1 MNKDNSHIL
10 AAQRFI
16 ESWRTG
22 TAWFEAHTSGST
34 GTPKR
39 IMLPRK
45 LMEESA
51 MRSIR
56 HFALNSNSTVHLMLS
71 PDYIAGKM
79 CIVRALVSGARLTME
94 APSSAPLRSYNT
106 PYAITLLSAV
116 GAQVESMY
124 ALKQVGRLPQIQHL
138 LLGGS
143 PLTDTMRR
151 KAVGLATHVWESYGM
166 TETASHIALRRV
178 SIPPEPFTPLAG
190 IHTSVDDRGC
200 LVIDMPTAG
209 HIITN
214 DLADRLAD
222 GRFSILG
229 RADNVI
235 MSGGLKVIPEQVES
249 ILAPYLSPTPFYI
262 SSRPHPKWGEQ
273 VIIIIETVGC
283 DVPPQ
288 AKAPASIATSD
299 GTSLQEVS
307 RRLLRPHERPAAIYA
322 VPSLQYTSS
331 GKIIRNKLKISDMV
345 E

>member
-16 ESWRTG
+16 ESWRAG
-22 TAWFEAHTSGST
+22 TTEFEARTSGST

-56 HFALNSNSTVHLMLS
+56 HFSLDSDSTIHLMLS

-79 CIVRALVSGARLTME
+79 CIVRAIMSDAEFTME
-94 APSSAPLRSYNT
+94 APSSAPLRSENT
-106 PYAITLLSAV
+106 PHTITLLSAV
-116 GAQVESMY
+116 GAQIESMY
-124 ALKQVGRLPQIQHL
+124 VRQQEGRLPVIQHL

-143 PLTDTMRR
+143 PLTEAMRR
-151 KAVGLATHVWESYGM
+151 KAIGLATNVWESYGM

-178 SIPPEPFTPLAG
+178 TIPSEPFTPLDG
-190 IHTSVDDRGC
+190 IQTSVDDRGC

-209 HIITN
+209 HIVTN
-214 DLADRLAD
+214 DLADILAD
-222 GRFSILG
+222 GRFTILG

-235 MSGGLKVIPEQVES
+235 MSGGLKVVPERVEN
-249 ILAPYLSPTPFYI
+249 ILAPYLSPNPFYI

-273 VIIIIETVGC
+273 VILIIETEGC
-283 DVPPQ
+283 NVPPDAQ
-288 AKAPASIATSD
+288 DPASIAVSGD
-299 GTSLQEVS
+299 ASLQEVS
-307 RRLLRPHERPAAIYA
+307 RRLLQPHERPVAVYA
-322 VPSLQYTSS
+322 VPSLQYTST
-331 GKIIRNKLKISDMV
+331 GKIIRNKLKIS
-345 E
+345 